1 MSVVTS
7 PCRCTNIAIIALIK
21 LTLTT
26 KVSIASYI
34 NLGLAFSVGYTP
46 FHTIVEPILHIR
58 LTHNK
63 INGRLS

>member
-1 MSVVTS
+1 MIVSLNNCGIMSVVTS

-34 NLGLAFSVGYTP
+34 NLGLAFSVGCIYIYIDLVYI
-46 FHTIVEPILHIR
+46 F
-58 LTHNK
+58 
-63 INGRLS
+63 